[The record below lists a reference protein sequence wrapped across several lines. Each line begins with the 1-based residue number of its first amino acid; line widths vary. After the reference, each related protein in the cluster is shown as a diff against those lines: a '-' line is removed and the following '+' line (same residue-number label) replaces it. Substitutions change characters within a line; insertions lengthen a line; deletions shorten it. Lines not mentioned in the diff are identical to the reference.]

1 MCQKK
6 NTLICL
12 QDRPWHFQ
20 TLIKS
25 LQRLS
30 GRQISNK
37 NSHKFILFFFPFL
50 LCHAI
55 LDEDNLNTLLAWTI
69 FFNMWHVKCKRLEM
83 DIKLTRILLI
93 AATISTLLLGLG
105 TSSVPMYC
113 GWNKQNMALK
123 RRIMVLHHR
132 HVITTVQYEH
142 AVKFE
147 TGFRLPEWMRP
158 DSIQLVVLWKTWK
171 KSGSVSLCIKTV
183 IGHEGFSGEM

>member
-1 MCQKK
+1 MLESNEYQKCNYPRKSTYKKPCKKFLSFLACHTAWISHYVLILYVPKK

-69 FFNMWHVKCKRLEM
+69 FFNMWYVKCKRLEW
-83 DIKLTRILLI
+83 ILSLPVFFSLQRLFPPCYLVLVHPVFQC
-93 AATISTLLLGLG
+93 TVDG
-105 TSSVPMYC
+105 T
-113 GWNKQNMALK
+113 N
-123 RRIMVLHHR
+123 R
-132 HVITTVQYEH
+132 T
-142 AVKFE
+142 
-147 TGFRLPEWMRP
+147 
-158 DSIQLVVLWKTWK
+158 
-171 KSGSVSLCIKTV
+171 
-183 IGHEGFSGEM
+183 